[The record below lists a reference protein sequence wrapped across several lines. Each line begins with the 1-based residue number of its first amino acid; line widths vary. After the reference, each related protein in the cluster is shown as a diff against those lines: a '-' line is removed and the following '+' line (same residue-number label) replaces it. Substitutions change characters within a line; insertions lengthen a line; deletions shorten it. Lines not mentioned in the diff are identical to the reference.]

1 MEGYSGMGRR
11 EAALLCGEVSLTL
24 DSQARET
31 KEVAKQLEGE

>member
-11 EAALLCGEVSLTL
+11 EAALPCGVVSLNL
-24 DSQARET
+24 DSHAREN